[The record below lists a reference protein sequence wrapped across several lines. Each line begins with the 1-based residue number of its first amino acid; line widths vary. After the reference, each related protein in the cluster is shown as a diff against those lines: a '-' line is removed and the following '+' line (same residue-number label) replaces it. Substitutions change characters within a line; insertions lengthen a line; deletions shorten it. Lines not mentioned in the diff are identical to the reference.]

1 MTSYAVRAR
10 SPLDEIFGKCQGK
23 ELSVTAQKKINC
35 PILYLGQKKPFSGRN
50 TVLTNARR
58 WLEYD
63 SVTLAILLFGIG
75 IVMLLA
81 LSI

>member
-1 MTSYAVRAR
+1 MSEEGTFRDRDCQKAQAR
-10 SPLDEIFGKCQGK
+10 SISPP
-23 ELSVTAQKKINC
+23 KK
-35 PILYLGQKKPFSGRN
+35 KTFSGRIS
-50 TVLTNARR
+50 VLTNARR

>member
-35 PILYLGQKKPFSGRN
+35 PILYLGQKSFSGRN

>member
-1 MTSYAVRAR
+1 MSGEGTFCDRPEKDQLPDLISG
-10 SPLDEIFGKCQGK
+10 P
-23 ELSVTAQKKINC
+23 KK
-35 PILYLGQKKPFSGRN
+35 KSFSGRN